1 ELGPGWREV
10 VLPLSRFVDAKG
22 HSPASWQVLDKL
34 EIRGKA
40 ARRDPPRF
48 ARLRW
53 IDPRASAS
61 NDGGVSG
68 ALNEGSLGPTIT
80 SSDDNW
86 LFRPSPD
93 PACDGRPEPLLLSKP
108 CLPGLR
114 PTGSGQLDRLRP
126 LWQTATP
133 SAVLQDLQGSLL
145 RTQGHAPVR

>member
-1 ELGPGWREV
+1 MARART
-10 VLPLSRFVDAKG
+10 SRSLRLLK
-22 HSPASWQVLDKL
+22 
-34 EIRGKA
+34 ERKA
-40 ARRDPPRF
+40 AVLSCSGAGVIICSQSPTP
-48 ARLRW
+48 
-53 IDPRASAS
+53 
-61 NDGGVSG
+61 GGVSG
-68 ALNEGSLGPTIT
+68 ALNEGSLCPTIT

-86 LFRPSPD
+86 LFRPIPD

>member
-1 ELGPGWREV
+1 DNKTFVTAVGRGVIHLFDVASGKEV
-10 VLPLSRFVDAKG
+10 K
-22 HSPASWQVLDKL
+22 KL
-34 EIRGKA
+34 
-40 ARRDPPRF
+40 
-48 ARLRW
+48 
-53 IDPRASAS
+53 
-61 NDGGVSG
+61 GGVSG
-68 ALNEGSLGPTIT
+68 ALNEGSLCPTIT

-86 LFRPSPD
+86 LFRPIPD

-133 SAVLQDLQGSLL
+133 SAVLQDLQGPLL